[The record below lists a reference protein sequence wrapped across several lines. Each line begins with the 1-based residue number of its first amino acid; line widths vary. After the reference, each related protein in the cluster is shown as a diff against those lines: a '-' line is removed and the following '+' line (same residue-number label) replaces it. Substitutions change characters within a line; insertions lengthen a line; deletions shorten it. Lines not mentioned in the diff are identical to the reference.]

1 MAFLQ
6 IISDNIVPLLVF
18 VAIGYLLDLRY
29 HLDVIS
35 LNKLT
40 FFVVLPSFIF
50 YSIYV
55 AEIDMTLLNVFLMAF
70 VQMFLIALVFGNAPY
85 VIDGETPYL
94 AQASACA
101 TILLVQMNM
110 TLNTLGLYQAGKG
123 KLTPRDAISV
133 IFHMPVIYTLV
144 AVFTIKFSGFDM
156 TQVFLWPVFENC
168 ANALVSIVML
178 ALGIQ
183 IHRSTIVFRD
193 IDAWVGC
200 TIRLVIAPLLAYLLL
215 LVSDLAGLHLS
226 PVLKQT
232 ILIMAS
238 VPGAVNSV
246 LYAVEFHNFE
256 DFATE
261 LVMMSTFLSCI
272 TMTGVIYLARVLF
285 PIVI

>member
-1 MAFLQ
+1 MC
-6 IISDNIVPLLVF
+6 IRDSSNNGNIGI
-18 VAIGYLLDLRY
+18 A
-29 HLDVIS
+29 
-35 LNKLT
+35 
-40 FFVVLPSFIF
+40 
-50 YSIYV
+50 
-55 AEIDMTLLNVFLMAF
+55 
-70 VQMFLIALVFGNAPY
+70 LIALVFGNAPY
-85 VIDGETPYL
+85 VINGETPYL

-193 IDAWVGC
+193 IDAWAGC

-215 LVSDLAGLHLS
+215 LLSDLAGLHLS

-232 ILIMAS
+232 ILIMTS
-238 VPGAVNSV
+238 VPVSYTHLTLPTKLEV
-246 LYAVEFHNFE
+246 
-256 DFATE
+256 
-261 LVMMSTFLSCI
+261 
-272 TMTGVIYLARVLF
+272 
-285 PIVI
+285 